1 MDDEPNRRQAGRIG
15 PRCVALGVLLL
26 TSASMLSEIA
36 AAQNFKR
43 SNGRGPYV
51 HDIDVYDAS
60 GRRIDAAS
68 PGEPY
73 SPSETCKK
81 CHDVKGIAHGWHFNA
96 AGDGEDGRGGEPWV
110 LADARTGTQ
119 IPLSYREW
127 PGVVSPD
134 EVGLTPTGFAQLF
147 GRHLPGGLDTYA
159 DGALEDP
166 RRALTGGLE
175 IDCMAC
181 HDASRTWSVE
191 RWNAQVEKQNFA
203 WAPAAAA
210 PDRVVSLTALSVP
223 HLDAFAA
230 AATRHT
236 HAVTPSSHTH
246 PAIASLLTGAP
257 PLEHGSLAGAPFL
270 DRSHVTLAEHCSAHG
285 YATAGF
291 LDNPWLHGGFGL
303 ERGYA
308 YVEASARPARIERW
322 LDRRGEGPFLLHVH
336 FFHPHG
342 PYDAARAEA
351 AAFAPPGVE
360 PELVGDHVD
369 ARAIRA
375 GEVPLHH
382 GFAPADLEWMRAMQ
396 AAEVRRMDDDFGA
409 LMAALEERGLFDRA
423 VVVVASDHGEE
434 FGERG
439 GLHHS
444 HTLFG
449 ELVDVPLLVR
459 RPARLRATRAAMP
472 TSDNLLASRSSKLA
486 DDDRR

>member
-1 MDDEPNRRQAGRIG
+1 
-15 PRCVALGVLLL
+15 
-26 TSASMLSEIA
+26 
-36 AAQNFKR
+36 
-43 SNGRGPYV
+43 
-51 HDIDVYDAS
+51 
-60 GRRIDAAS
+60 
-68 PGEPY
+68 
-73 SPSETCKK
+73 
-81 CHDVKGIAHGWHFNA
+81 
-96 AGDGEDGRGGEPWV
+96 
-110 LADARTGTQ
+110 
-119 IPLSYREW
+119 
-127 PGVVSPD
+127 
-134 EVGLTPTGFAQLF
+134 
-147 GRHLPGGLDTYA
+147 
-159 DGALEDP
+159 
-166 RRALTGGLE
+166 
-175 IDCMAC
+175 
-181 HDASRTWSVE
+181 
-191 RWNAQVEKQNFA
+191 
-203 WAPAAAA
+203 
-210 PDRVVSLTALSVP
+210 
-223 HLDAFAA
+223 
-230 AATRHT
+230 
-236 HAVTPSSHTH
+236 
-246 PAIASLLTGAP
+246 
-257 PLEHGSLAGAPFL
+257 
-270 DRSHVTLAEHCSAHG
+270 
-285 YATAGF
+285 
-291 LDNPWLHGGFGL
+291 
-303 ERGYA
+303 YA

-459 RPARLRATRAAMP
+459 APGGETAGRGISGRGIAGRGAVENGADGKGGRIDARPISLVDVHALVTEAAGLPPLKGTRGPGEAPAQLPLLSVRVRQCGRHLLRATDGRFALHLRVTPGAAAPERALFDLSTDP
-472 TSDNLLASRSSKLA
+472 EETTDVLSRH
-486 DDDRR
+486 R